1 MCSSNLQMKP
11 WTPPPFQGCC
21 WVVTWNHPQSSFL
34 SQNLQELTT
43 ALEEEPKLSFATAKP
58 VKVSCHL
65 ASFPPIHPAFWSHYR
80 VSLSFQMTHAG
91 SFLPA
96 GKAILPSL
104 I

>member
-1 MCSSNLQMKP
+1 MCSSNLQRKP

-21 WVVTWNHPQSSFL
+21 WVVAWNHPQSSFL
-34 SQNLQELTT
+34 SQTLQELPT
-43 ALEEEPKLSFATAKP
+43 ALEEEPKLFFAPAKP
-58 VKVSCHL
+58 FKVSCHL
-65 ASFPPIHPAFWSHYR
+65 ASFPPIHPAFWSHYT